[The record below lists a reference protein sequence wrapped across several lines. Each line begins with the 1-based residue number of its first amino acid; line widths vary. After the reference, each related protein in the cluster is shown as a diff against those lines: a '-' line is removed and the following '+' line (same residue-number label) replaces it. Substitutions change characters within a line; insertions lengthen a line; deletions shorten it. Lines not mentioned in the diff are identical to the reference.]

1 MVGGDDDK
9 VGRCQ
14 IWHRKVK
21 MAISLDASHRHAPS
35 PHSSSKL
42 EFWKII
48 KAPCVYL
55 QRCKLL
61 GCNVPAQR
69 WLVPFLHLQPW
80 FTLAMTPVPTLSS
93 QPMFPYLSYPISHSP
108 RTTRQNVRYAGFLA
122 GGSWST
128 AAHTHPSTLGRTG
141 TWLSSRWRSAGNPD
155 DGVRLSHDTFLPPAF
170 HASDS
175 DEPFLSS

>member
-1 MVGGDDDK
+1 MPDLASQSQNG
-9 VGRCQ
+9 
-14 IWHRKVK
+14 HLT
-21 MAISLDASHRHAPS
+21 LDASHRHAPS

-141 TWLSSRWRSAGNPD
+141 TWLFPGIVHRRWH
-155 DGVRLSHDTFLPPAF
+155 DGVDV
-170 HASDS
+170 ASS
-175 DEPFLSS
+175 F